1 MITTTR
7 PRSRPAEEPQA
18 RINAEAER
26 LARLAEVRLL
36 RSLLQRCDAYLA
48 AVAQEARID
57 GEPDAY
63 AEGLRADIRLALF
76 DS

>member
-26 LARLAEVRLL
+26 LACLAEVRLL
-36 RSLLQRCDAYLA
+36 RLLLQRCDIYLS
-48 AVAQEARID
+48 AVIQEARID

-63 AEGLRADIRLALF
+63 AEELQRDIRLLICG
-76 DS
+76 